1 MTKEEFFNRSILSH
15 TWSWMERYA
24 KKGYFFEISNE
35 TLRNNVKDMMET
47 LEAVYPDRWSFL
59 FEDCCRFPRIL
70 IHFPCFQISNS
81 EGYSHT
87 IKDLFV
93 KLYTTIDQSTGKI
106 SFENSISGFRT
117 TLTDA
122 ELHTGYL
129 HSHLKSA
136 DRNYFESFNTKDVP
150 NRWFCLGSGETLDLL
165 DVMAGADEFDK
176 NLFELFLYTL
186 DGFVK
191 WESLEGGP
199 YIKLRSIHLN
209 SENDVSKYQIRTHIV
224 ESAKDILRYDTD
236 LQRKLKYTFSNGN
249 VSVIPDMDFEEVLK
263 IFFLGK
269 NLMSMFC
276 IYESRDYWKVPE
288 KYLNTQEYTENEG
301 ILFRGYKKS
310 LKLIDTVYQKNREL
324 LDTSNLIIHPRIVQ
338 TLIDYLNERVTFKY
352 LNYYARKRKIDE
364 AREAVHQYR
373 GVSGDNQEDTIP
385 VQQYNPF

>member
-1 MTKEEFFNRSILSH
+1 
-15 TWSWMERYA
+15 MERYA

-93 KLYTTIDQSTGKI
+93 KLYTIIDQSTGKI

-129 HSHLKSA
+129 HSHLRSA
-136 DRNYFESFNTKDVP
+136 DRNYFESFNTEYIS

-199 YIKLRSIHLN
+199 YIKLRSIQLN
-209 SENDVSKYQIRTHIV
+209 SENDRYKYQIRTHIV

-263 IFFLGK
+263 IYFLDK
-269 NLMSMFC
+269 NLMSVFC
-276 IYESRDYWKVPE
+276 IYKSRDYWKVPE
-288 KYLNTQEYTENEG
+288 KYLNTLDYTENEG

>member
-1 MTKEEFFNRSILSH
+1 MTKEEFFNRSTLSH

-93 KLYTTIDQSTGKI
+93 KLYTIIDQSTGKI

-129 HSHLKSA
+129 HSHLSSV
-136 DRNYFESFNTKDVP
+136 DRSYFESFNTKDVP

-165 DVMAGADEFDK
+165 NIMNGADEFDK

-199 YIKLRSIHLN
+199 YIKLRSIQLN
-209 SENDVSKYQIRTHIV
+209 SENDRYKYQIRTHIV

-263 IFFLGK
+263 IYFLDK
-269 NLMSMFC
+269 NLMSVFC

-288 KYLNTQEYTENEG
+288 KYLNTLDYTENEG